1 MNGEDYWDGNE
12 DTVEESLEDVGYNTF
27 IRVNNSNVPVEPGNS
42 FKDVVKSIA
51 QDAGLGKFR
60 VYLNGDEVKPDNAPE
75 TFGEGMRVELR
86 PYDIAG

>member
-1 MNGEDYWDGNE
+1 MTEDYWDGNE
-12 DTVEESLEDVGYNTF
+12 DTVEESLEDTGYNTF
-27 IRVNNSNVPVEPGNS
+27 VRVNNANVPVEPGNS